1 MTDEDDERHIY
12 LSPEQRKI
20 AQGEKNRLMSA
31 ALSKLVGMPVHVDD
45 TVPPGEL
52 RFVQDRKIVGR
63 IVNASE
69 PSNGMVNKALEK
81 GR

>member
-1 MTDEDDERHIY
+1 MSEDDERYIY

-31 ALSKLVGMPVHVDD
+31 ALTKLVGMPVHVDD
-45 TVPPGEL
+45 TVPTGEL
-52 RFVQDRKIVGR
+52 RFVKDGKIVGR

-69 PSNGMVNKALEK
+69 PSNAIVDKGMERLE
-81 GR
+81 